1 MYLKSI
7 YIWILGFCGFCR
19 NRTDNLGI
27 DSPALKPTELV
38 LNRLNVVLRNVI
50 SRVRVMVVLQ
60 TLF

>member
-38 LNRLNVVLRNVI
+38 LNRLI
-50 SRVRVMVVLQ
+50 GDHH
-60 TLF
+60 